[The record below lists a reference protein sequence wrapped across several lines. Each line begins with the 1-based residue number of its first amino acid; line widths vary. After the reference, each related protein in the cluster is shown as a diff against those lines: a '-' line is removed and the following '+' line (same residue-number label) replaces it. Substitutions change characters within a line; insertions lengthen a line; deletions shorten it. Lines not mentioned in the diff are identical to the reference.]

1 MKRRKLGDLE
11 VSAIGLGCM
20 GMSTTYGERD
30 DTESIAT
37 VHRAIDLGCTFLDTS
52 DSYANGL
59 NEELLAQA
67 LAGKRAQ
74 VVLATKFGNRG
85 RVSAD
90 RPVDGRP
97 EYVREACEKSLKR
110 LNTDVIDLYYQ
121 HRVDGLVPI
130 EETVGEMARLVEEG
144 KVRFLGLSEAGL
156 ETIRRAHAT
165 HPISALQTEY
175 SLWTRDCEAEI
186 LPLCRKLGIGYVN
199 YAPVGRGFLTGTIAS
214 ADALIESDGRRNHP
228 RFSAENMAQ
237 NKALLAPIQAVASA
251 HDCTMAQVAI
261 AWTMAQGE
269 DIVPIP
275 GTKRRRYLEENV
287 AAAEIALTASEIES
301 LGAACPLGVTAGA
314 RYPEGQMKR
323 LGI

>member
-110 LNTDVIDLYYQ
+110 LNTDVSTTNT
-121 HRVDGLVPI
+121 GW
-130 EETVGEMARLVEEG
+130 TVWFPSKRRS
-144 KVRFLGLSEAGL
+144 VRWRGWSKKGRSASWGSPKPASRRSAEPTQRIRFRRYRQGTRFGCGTVRRKPFRSAASLGLD
-156 ETIRRAHAT
+156 T
-165 HPISALQTEY
+165 
-175 SLWTRDCEAEI
+175 
-186 LPLCRKLGIGYVN
+186 
-199 YAPVGRGFLTGTIAS
+199 
-214 ADALIESDGRRNHP
+214 
-228 RFSAENMAQ
+228 
-237 NKALLAPIQAVASA
+237 
-251 HDCTMAQVAI
+251 
-261 AWTMAQGE
+261 
-269 DIVPIP
+269 
-275 GTKRRRYLEENV
+275 
-287 AAAEIALTASEIES
+287 
-301 LGAACPLGVTAGA
+301 
-314 RYPEGQMKR
+314 
-323 LGI
+323 